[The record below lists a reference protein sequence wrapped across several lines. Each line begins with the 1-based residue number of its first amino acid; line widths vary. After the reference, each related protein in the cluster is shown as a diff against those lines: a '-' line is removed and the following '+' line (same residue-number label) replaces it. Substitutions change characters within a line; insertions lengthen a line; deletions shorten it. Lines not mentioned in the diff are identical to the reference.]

1 MAANV
6 SIFFIFMDFYLR
18 VVDVVP
24 VVLVALLPVLR
35 VVPVPVLRVVVEVL
49 PELLVAELP
58 ELLLVAVE
66 LELPLRTVDCWPEA
80 VVVLVLVLL
89 LPEDCTR
96 LDVVD
101 EPLVAVLLEDVLR
114 LALPVL
120 DELVPEPLVALDPVV
135 VDVPLVA
142 LDPEDVEVPLVALV
156 PVVAEVPLVA
166 EEPEELVVPRVA
178 LLPLVLLVPLVADA
192 LLDEMPRVADVVVV
206 FVASYA
212 ILTSYALAWV
222 LAFSARVTAE
232 LFTATLALRTVNE
245 RSGYCLP

>member
-1 MAANV
+1 MQELSSIVIAMAANV
-6 SIFFIFMDFYLR
+6 SIFFIFIDFYLR

-96 LDVVD
+96 LEVVD
-101 EPLVAVLLEDVLR
+101 EPLLAVLLEDVLRVADVPVVRPVEVEVEAELRDVPVPLDVVPRVLLPDVVPDVEVPR

-120 DELVPEPLVALDPVV
+120 DELVPEPLVALEPVV
-135 VDVPLVA
+135 VEVPLVA
-142 LDPEDVEVPLVALV
+142 LEPEEAEVPLVALV
-156 PVVAEVPLVA
+156 PEDADVPLVA
-166 EEPEELVVPRVA
+166 
-178 LLPLVLLVPLVADA
+178 LLPPVAAVPLVADV
-192 LLDEMPRVADVVVV
+192 LEPELRVEDVVVV
-206 FVASYA
+206 LVAS
-212 ILTSYALAWV
+212 
-222 LAFSARVTAE
+222 
-232 LFTATLALRTVNE
+232 
-245 RSGYCLP
+245 

>member
-35 VVPVPVLRVVVEVL
+35 VVPVPVLRVVVDVL

-66 LELPLRTVDCWPEA
+66 LELPLRTVDCCPEA

-89 LPEDCTR
+89 LPEDWTR
-96 LDVVD
+96 LEVVD
-101 EPLVAVLLEDVLR
+101 EPDLVAVLLEDVLRVADVPVVRPVEVDVEAEPRDVPVPLDVVPRVLLPDVVPDVEVPR

-120 DELVPEPLVALDPVV
+120 DELVPEPLVALEPEDA
-135 VDVPLVA
+135 DVPLVA
-142 LDPEDVEVPLVALV
+142 LLPPVA
-156 PVVAEVPLVA
+156 A
-166 EEPEELVVPRVA
+166 
-178 LLPLVLLVPLVADA
+178 VPLVADV
-192 LLDEMPRVADVVVV
+192 LEPELRVEDVVVV
-206 FVASYA
+206 LVAS
-212 ILTSYALAWV
+212 
-222 LAFSARVTAE
+222 
-232 LFTATLALRTVNE
+232 
-245 RSGYCLP
+245 

>member
-35 VVPVPVLRVVVEVL
+35 VVVDVL

-66 LELPLRTVDCWPEA
+66 LELPLRTVDCCPEA

-96 LDVVD
+96 LEVVD
-101 EPLVAVLLEDVLR
+101 EPLVAVLLEDVLRVADVPVVRPVEVEVEAEPRDVPVPLDVVPRVLLPDVVPEVEVPR

-120 DELVPEPLVALDPVV
+120 DELVPEPLVALEPVV
-135 VDVPLVA
+135 VEVPLVA
-142 LDPEDVEVPLVALV
+142 LEPEEAEVPLVALV
-156 PVVAEVPLVA
+156 PEDADVPLVA
-166 EEPEELVVPRVA
+166 
-178 LLPLVLLVPLVADA
+178 LLPPVAAVPLVADV
-192 LLDEMPRVADVVVV
+192 LEPELRVEDVVVV
-206 FVASYA
+206 LVAS
-212 ILTSYALAWV
+212 
-222 LAFSARVTAE
+222 
-232 LFTATLALRTVNE
+232 
-245 RSGYCLP
+245 

>member
-6 SIFFIFMDFYLR
+6 SIFFIFIDFYLR

-35 VVPVPVLRVVVEVL
+35 VVVDVL

-96 LDVVD
+96 LEVVD

-114 LALPVL
+114 VADVPVVRPVEVEVEAELRDVPVPLDVVPRVLLPDVVPDVEVPRLTLPVL
-120 DELVPEPLVALDPVV
+120 DELVPEPLVALEPVV
-135 VDVPLVA
+135 VEVPLVA
-142 LDPEDVEVPLVALV
+142 LDPEEAEVPLVALV
-156 PVVAEVPLVA
+156 PEDADVPLVA
-166 EEPEELVVPRVA
+166 
-178 LLPLVLLVPLVADA
+178 LLPPVAAVPLVADV
-192 LLDEMPRVADVVVV
+192 LEPELRVEDVVVV
-206 FVASYA
+206 LVAS
-212 ILTSYALAWV
+212 
-222 LAFSARVTAE
+222 
-232 LFTATLALRTVNE
+232 
-245 RSGYCLP
+245 

>member
-35 VVPVPVLRVVVEVL
+35 VVPVPVLRVVPIPELRVVVDVL

-66 LELPLRTVDCWPEA
+66 LELPLRTVDCCPEA

-89 LPEDCTR
+89 LPEDWTR
-96 LDVVD
+96 LEVVD
-101 EPLVAVLLEDVLR
+101 EPDLVAELLEDVLRVADVPVVRPVEVEVEAEPRDVPVPLDVVPRVLLPDVVPEVEVPR

-120 DELVPEPLVALDPVV
+120 DELVPEPLVALEPVAA
-135 VDVPLVA
+135 DVPLVA
-142 LDPEDVEVPLVALV
+142 LEPEDADVPLVALLP
-156 PVVAEVPLVA
+156 PVAA
-166 EEPEELVVPRVA
+166 
-178 LLPLVLLVPLVADA
+178 VPLVADV
-192 LLDEMPRVADVVVV
+192 LEPELRVEDVVVV
-206 FVASYA
+206 LVAS
-212 ILTSYALAWV
+212 
-222 LAFSARVTAE
+222 
-232 LFTATLALRTVNE
+232 
-245 RSGYCLP
+245 

>member
-6 SIFFIFMDFYLR
+6 SIFFIFIDFYLR

-35 VVPVPVLRVVVEVL
+35 VVVDVL

-96 LDVVD
+96 LEVVD

-114 LALPVL
+114 VADVPVVRPVEVEVEAELLDVPVPLDVVPRVLLPDVVPDVEVPRLVLPVL
-120 DELVPEPLVALDPVV
+120 DELVPEPLVALEPVV
-135 VDVPLVA
+135 VEVPLVA
-142 LDPEDVEVPLVALV
+142 LEPEEAEVPLVALV
-156 PVVAEVPLVA
+156 PEDADVPLVA
-166 EEPEELVVPRVA
+166 
-178 LLPLVLLVPLVADA
+178 LLPPVAAVPLVADV
-192 LLDEMPRVADVVVV
+192 LEPELRVEDVVVV
-206 FVASYA
+206 LVAS
-212 ILTSYALAWV
+212 
-222 LAFSARVTAE
+222 
-232 LFTATLALRTVNE
+232 
-245 RSGYCLP
+245 

>member
-1 MAANV
+1 MHELNSIVIAMAANV

-101 EPLVAVLLEDVLR
+101 EPLVAVLLEEVLR
-114 LALPVL
+114 VADVPVVRPVEVEVEAEPRDVPVLLEAVPRVLLPDVVPEVEVPRLSLPVL
-120 DELVPEPLVALDPVV
+120 DELVPEPLVALDPVAVEVPLVALEPVV

-142 LDPEDVEVPLVALV
+142 LVPEDADVPLVALLP
-156 PVVAEVPLVA
+156 PVAA
-166 EEPEELVVPRVA
+166 
-178 LLPLVLLVPLVADA
+178 VPLVADV
-192 LLDEMPRVADVVVV
+192 LEPELRVEDVVVV
-206 FVASYA
+206 LVAS
-212 ILTSYALAWV
+212 
-222 LAFSARVTAE
+222 
-232 LFTATLALRTVNE
+232 
-245 RSGYCLP
+245 

>member
-35 VVPVPVLRVVVEVL
+35 VVPVPVLRVVVDVL

-66 LELPLRTVDCWPEA
+66 LELPLRTVDCCPEA

-89 LPEDCTR
+89 LPEDWTR
-96 LDVVD
+96 LEVVD
-101 EPLVAVLLEDVLR
+101 EPDLVAELLEDVLRVADVPVVRPVEVEVEAELRDVPVPLEAVPRVLLPDVVPEVVVPR

-120 DELVPEPLVALDPVV
+120 DELVPEPLVALDPV
-135 VDVPLVA
+135 A
-142 LDPEDVEVPLVALV
+142 VEVPLVALE
-156 PVVAEVPLVA
+156 PVAADVPLVA
-166 EEPEELVVPRVA
+166 LEPEDADVPLVA
-178 LLPLVLLVPLVADA
+178 LLPPVAAVPLVADM
-192 LLDEMPRVADVVVV
+192 LEPELRVEDVVVV
-206 FVASYA
+206 LVAS
-212 ILTSYALAWV
+212 
-222 LAFSARVTAE
+222 
-232 LFTATLALRTVNE
+232 
-245 RSGYCLP
+245 

>member
-6 SIFFIFMDFYLR
+6 SIFFIFIDFYLR

-35 VVPVPVLRVVVEVL
+35 VVVDVL

-96 LDVVD
+96 LEVVD
-101 EPLVAVLLEDVLR
+101 EPLVAELLEDVLRVADVPVVRPVEVEVEAEPRDVPVPLDVVPRVLLPDVVPEVEVPR

-120 DELVPEPLVALDPVV
+120 DELVPEPLVALEPVV
-135 VDVPLVA
+135 
-142 LDPEDVEVPLVALV
+142 VEVPLVALE
-156 PVVAEVPLVA
+156 PVAADVPLVA
-166 EEPEELVVPRVA
+166 LVPEDADVPLVA
-178 LLPLVLLVPLVADA
+178 LLPPVAAVPLVADV
-192 LLDEMPRVADVVVV
+192 LEPELRVEDVVVV
-206 FVASYA
+206 LVAS
-212 ILTSYALAWV
+212 
-222 LAFSARVTAE
+222 
-232 LFTATLALRTVNE
+232 
-245 RSGYCLP
+245 

>member
-6 SIFFIFMDFYLR
+6 SIFFIFIDFYLR

-96 LDVVD
+96 LEVVD
-101 EPLVAVLLEDVLR
+101 EPLVAVLRVADVPVVRPVEVEVEAELR
-114 LALPVL
+114 DVPVPLDVVPRVLLPDVVPDVEVPRLTLPVL
-120 DELVPEPLVALDPVV
+120 DELVPEPLVALEPVV
-135 VDVPLVA
+135 VEVPLVA
-142 LDPEDVEVPLVALV
+142 LEPEEAEVPLVALV
-156 PVVAEVPLVA
+156 PEDADVPLVA
-166 EEPEELVVPRVA
+166 
-178 LLPLVLLVPLVADA
+178 LLPPLAAVPLVADV
-192 LLDEMPRVADVVVV
+192 LEPELRVEDVVVV
-206 FVASYA
+206 LVAS
-212 ILTSYALAWV
+212 
-222 LAFSARVTAE
+222 
-232 LFTATLALRTVNE
+232 
-245 RSGYCLP
+245 

>member
-35 VVPVPVLRVVVEVL
+35 VVVDVL

-96 LDVVD
+96 LEVVD
-101 EPLVAVLLEDVLR
+101 EPLVAVLLEDVLRVADVPVVRPVEVEVEAEPRDVPVLLEAVPRVLLPDVVPEVEVPR

-120 DELVPEPLVALDPVV
+120 DELVPEPLVALDPV
-135 VDVPLVA
+135 A
-142 LDPEDVEVPLVALV
+142 VEVPLVALE
-156 PVVAEVPLVA
+156 PVAADVPLVA
-166 EEPEELVVPRVA
+166 LEPEDADVPLVA
-178 LLPLVLLVPLVADA
+178 LLPPVAAVPLVADV
-192 LLDEMPRVADVVVV
+192 LEPELRVEDVVVV
-206 FVASYA
+206 LVAS
-212 ILTSYALAWV
+212 
-222 LAFSARVTAE
+222 
-232 LFTATLALRTVNE
+232 
-245 RSGYCLP
+245 

>member
-6 SIFFIFMDFYLR
+6 SIFFIFIDFYLR

-35 VVPVPVLRVVVEVL
+35 VVVDVL

-96 LDVVD
+96 LEVVD
-101 EPLVAVLLEDVLR
+101 EPLVAVLHEDVLR
-114 LALPVL
+114 VADVPVVRPVEVEVEAELRDVPVPLDVVPRVLLPDVVPDVEVPRLVLPVL
-120 DELVPEPLVALDPVV
+120 DELVPEPLVALEPVV
-135 VDVPLVA
+135 VEVPLVA
-142 LDPEDVEVPLVALV
+142 LEPEEAEVPLVALV
-156 PVVAEVPLVA
+156 PEDADVPLVA
-166 EEPEELVVPRVA
+166 
-178 LLPLVLLVPLVADA
+178 LLPPVAAVPLVADV
-192 LLDEMPRVADVVVV
+192 LEPELRVEDVVVV
-206 FVASYA
+206 LVAS
-212 ILTSYALAWV
+212 
-222 LAFSARVTAE
+222 
-232 LFTATLALRTVNE
+232 
-245 RSGYCLP
+245 

>member
-6 SIFFIFMDFYLR
+6 SIFFIFIDFYLR

-35 VVPVPVLRVVVEVL
+35 VVVDVL

-96 LDVVD
+96 LEVVD

-114 LALPVL
+114 VADVPVVRPVEVEVEAELRDVPVPLDVVPRVLLPDVLPDVEVPRLTLPVL
-120 DELVPEPLVALDPVV
+120 DELVPEPLVALEPVV
-135 VDVPLVA
+135 VEVPLVA
-142 LDPEDVEVPLVALV
+142 LEPEEAEVPLVALV
-156 PVVAEVPLVA
+156 PEDADVPLVA
-166 EEPEELVVPRVA
+166 
-178 LLPLVLLVPLVADA
+178 LLPPVAAVPLVADV
-192 LLDEMPRVADVVVV
+192 LEPELRVEDVVVV
-206 FVASYA
+206 LVAS
-212 ILTSYALAWV
+212 
-222 LAFSARVTAE
+222 
-232 LFTATLALRTVNE
+232 
-245 RSGYCLP
+245 

>member
-6 SIFFIFMDFYLR
+6 SIFFIFIDFYLR

-35 VVPVPVLRVVVEVL
+35 VVVDVL

-96 LDVVD
+96 LEVVD
-101 EPLVAVLLEDVLR
+101 EPLVAELLEDVLR
-114 LALPVL
+114 VADVPVVRPVEVEVEAEPRDVPVPLEAVPRVLLPDVVPEVEVPRLSLPVL
-120 DELVPEPLVALDPVV
+120 DELVPEPLVALDPV
-135 VDVPLVA
+135 A
-142 LDPEDVEVPLVALV
+142 VEVPLVALE
-156 PVVAEVPLVA
+156 PVVVEVPLVA
-166 EEPEELVVPRVA
+166 LEPEEADVPLVALEPEDADVPLVA
-178 LLPLVLLVPLVADA
+178 LLPPVAAVPLVADV
-192 LLDEMPRVADVVVV
+192 LEPELRVEDVVVV
-206 FVASYA
+206 LVAS
-212 ILTSYALAWV
+212 
-222 LAFSARVTAE
+222 
-232 LFTATLALRTVNE
+232 
-245 RSGYCLP
+245 

>member
-35 VVPVPVLRVVVEVL
+35 VVPVPVLRVVVDVL

-66 LELPLRTVDCWPEA
+66 LELPLRTVDCCPEA

-89 LPEDCTR
+89 LPEDWTR
-96 LDVVD
+96 LEVVD
-101 EPLVAVLLEDVLR
+101 EPDLVAELLEDVLRVADVPVVRPVEVEVEAEPRDVPVLLEAVPRVLPDVVPEVEVPR

-142 LDPEDVEVPLVALV
+142 LEPVAADVPLVALE
-156 PVVAEVPLVA
+156 PEDADVPLVA
-166 EEPEELVVPRVA
+166 
-178 LLPLVLLVPLVADA
+178 LLPPVAAVPLVADV
-192 LLDEMPRVADVVVV
+192 LEPELRVEDVVVV
-206 FVASYA
+206 LVAS
-212 ILTSYALAWV
+212 
-222 LAFSARVTAE
+222 
-232 LFTATLALRTVNE
+232 
-245 RSGYCLP
+245 

>member
-1 MAANV
+1 MHELNSIVIAMAANV

-35 VVPVPVLRVVVEVL
+35 AVVDVL

-96 LDVVD
+96 LEVVD
-101 EPLVAVLLEDVLR
+101 EPDLVAELLEDVLR
-114 LALPVL
+114 VADVPVLRPVEEDVDAELREEPVLLAAVPRVLLPDVVPDVEVPRLTLPVL
-120 DELVPEPLVALDPVV
+120 DELVPEPLVALEPVV
-135 VDVPLVA
+135 VEVPLVA
-142 LDPEDVEVPLVALV
+142 LEPEEAEVPLVALV
-156 PVVAEVPLVA
+156 PEDADVPLVA
-166 EEPEELVVPRVA
+166 
-178 LLPLVLLVPLVADA
+178 LLPPVAAVPLVADV
-192 LLDEMPRVADVVVV
+192 LGPELRVEDVVVV
-206 FVASYA
+206 LVAS
-212 ILTSYALAWV
+212 
-222 LAFSARVTAE
+222 
-232 LFTATLALRTVNE
+232 
-245 RSGYCLP
+245 

>member
-6 SIFFIFMDFYLR
+6 SIFFIFIDFYLR

-35 VVPVPVLRVVVEVL
+35 VVVDVL

-101 EPLVAVLLEDVLR
+101 EPLVAVLLEEVLR
-114 LALPVL
+114 VADVPVVRPVEVEVEAELRDVPVPLDVVPRVLLPDVVPDVEVPRLTLPVL
-120 DELVPEPLVALDPVV
+120 DELVPEPLVALEPVV
-135 VDVPLVA
+135 VEVPLVA
-142 LDPEDVEVPLVALV
+142 LEPEEAEVPLVALV
-156 PVVAEVPLVA
+156 PEDADVPLVA
-166 EEPEELVVPRVA
+166 
-178 LLPLVLLVPLVADA
+178 LLPPVAAVPLVADV
-192 LLDEMPRVADVVVV
+192 LEPELRVEDVVVV
-206 FVASYA
+206 LVAS
-212 ILTSYALAWV
+212 
-222 LAFSARVTAE
+222 
-232 LFTATLALRTVNE
+232 
-245 RSGYCLP
+245 

>member
-6 SIFFIFMDFYLR
+6 SIFFIFIDFYLR

-35 VVPVPVLRVVVEVL
+35 VVVDVL

-96 LDVVD
+96 LEVVD

-114 LALPVL
+114 VADVPVVRPVEVEVEAEPRDVPVPLDVVPRVLLPDVVPDVEVPRLTLPVL
-120 DELVPEPLVALDPVV
+120 DELVPEPLVALEPVV
-135 VDVPLVA
+135 VEVPLVA
-142 LDPEDVEVPLVALV
+142 LEPEEAEVPLVALV
-156 PVVAEVPLVA
+156 PEDADVPLVA
-166 EEPEELVVPRVA
+166 
-178 LLPLVLLVPLVADA
+178 LLPPVAAVPLVADV
-192 LLDEMPRVADVVVV
+192 LEPELRVEDVVVV
-206 FVASYA
+206 LVAS
-212 ILTSYALAWV
+212 
-222 LAFSARVTAE
+222 
-232 LFTATLALRTVNE
+232 
-245 RSGYCLP
+245 

>member
-35 VVPVPVLRVVVEVL
+35 VVPVPVLRVVVDVL

-66 LELPLRTVDCWPEA
+66 LELPLRTVDCCPEA

-89 LPEDCTR
+89 LPEDWTR
-96 LDVVD
+96 LEVVD

-114 LALPVL
+114 VADVPVVRPVEVEVEAELRDVPVPLEAVPRVLLPDVVPEVEVPRLALPVL
-120 DELVPEPLVALDPVV
+120 DELVPGPLVALDPV
-135 VDVPLVA
+135 A
-142 LDPEDVEVPLVALV
+142 VEVPLVALE
-156 PVVAEVPLVA
+156 PVAADVPLVA
-166 EEPEELVVPRVA
+166 LEPEDADVPLVA
-178 LLPLVLLVPLVADA
+178 LLPPVAAVPLVADV
-192 LLDEMPRVADVVVV
+192 LEPELRVEDVVVV
-206 FVASYA
+206 LVAS
-212 ILTSYALAWV
+212 
-222 LAFSARVTAE
+222 
-232 LFTATLALRTVNE
+232 
-245 RSGYCLP
+245 

>member
-35 VVPVPVLRVVVEVL
+35 VVPVPVLRVVVDVL

-66 LELPLRTVDCWPEA
+66 LELPLRTVDCCPEA

-89 LPEDCTR
+89 LPEDWTR
-96 LDVVD
+96 LEVVD
-101 EPLVAVLLEDVLR
+101 EPDLVAELLEDVLRVADVPVVRPVEVEVEAELRDVPVPLDVVPRVLLPDVVPDVEVPR

-120 DELVPEPLVALDPVV
+120 DELVPEPLVALEPVV
-135 VDVPLVA
+135 VEVPLVA
-142 LDPEDVEVPLVALV
+142 LEPEEAEVPLVALV
-156 PVVAEVPLVA
+156 PEDADVPLVA
-166 EEPEELVVPRVA
+166 
-178 LLPLVLLVPLVADA
+178 LLPPVAAVPLVADV
-192 LLDEMPRVADVVVV
+192 LEPELRVEDVVVV
-206 FVASYA
+206 LVAS
-212 ILTSYALAWV
+212 
-222 LAFSARVTAE
+222 
-232 LFTATLALRTVNE
+232 
-245 RSGYCLP
+245 